1 MEHYVNTLRA
11 EVAATRDGM
20 SSIHTKWHDCR
31 ENLSTNPAIGGEKAK
46 HKAPRGSVGT
56 DQSCWPSVFEQNGFP
71 ALLHDILMAPCQIV
85 MQGPRAQLL
94 ALRSLC
100 LPVSGLIAKAAFTA
114 PLRQA
119 FWSPAC
125 SASWE

>member
-1 MEHYVNTLRA
+1 VEQYIHTLRQ
-11 EVAATRDGM
+11 EVADTRHGM
-20 SSIHTKWHDCR
+20 SSILTKWHECR
-31 ENLSTNPAIGGEKAK
+31 KLLSTNPDIGGEKAK
-46 HKAPRGSVGT
+46 HKAPWGSVGT
-56 DQSCWPSVFEQNGFP
+56 DKSCWPSVFEQNGFP